1 MIEKNMKTLY
11 MFITHQGSFERS
23 YNRISSML
31 KGTKFENDYIV
42 IIGGFIKDELD
53 KEKHILR
60 LNCNDTYGGLPEKV
74 MKTFNFIMK
83 DEQFEEYDYFCKLD
97 EDMYILKEFD
107 EYSDYFGGLV
117 RFGPVNR
124 RYHMGRC
131 GNVLDKMEYLGDF
144 SPWCDG
150 GYGYVVSKNALKKIT
165 PNFKYIE
172 HIYEDVYI
180 ALILND
186 VDIHPKINFR
196 MTEYICSEKIMR
208 ERNLL

>member
-1 MIEKNMKTLY
+1 MKTLY
-11 MFITHQGSFERS
+11 IFITHQGSFERC

-31 KGTKFENDYIV
+31 NGTKFKNDYIV
-42 IIGGFIKDELD
+42 IVGGFIKDELD
-53 KEKHILR
+53 KEKHILK

-83 DEQFEEYDYFCKLD
+83 DETFEDYEYFCKLD

-107 EYSDYFGGLV
+107 EYYDYFGGLI
-117 RFGPVNR
+117 RKAHINR

-165 PNFKYIE
+165 PDFRYIE

-180 ALILND
+180 ALILNH
-186 VDIHPKINFR
+186 VDIKPNQINN
-196 MTEYICSEKIMR
+196 MMDYVCSEQKMR
-208 ERNLL
+208 ERGLL

>member
-1 MIEKNMKTLY
+1 
-11 MFITHQGSFERS
+11 MFITHQGSFERC
-23 YNRISSML
+23 YKRISFML
-31 KGTKFENDYIV
+31 NETKFKNDYIV
-42 IIGGFIKDELD
+42 IVGGFIKDELD
-53 KEKHILR
+53 KEKHILK

-83 DEQFEEYDYFCKLD
+83 DETFEDYEYFCKLD

-107 EYSDYFGGLV
+107 EYYDYFGGLI
-117 RFGPVNR
+117 RSTHINR
-124 RYHMGRC
+124 RFHMGRC

-165 PNFKYIE
+165 PDFRYIE

-180 ALILND
+180 ALILNH
-186 VDIHPKINFR
+186 VDIKPIHINN
-196 MTEYICSEKIMR
+196 MMDYVCSEKIMR
-208 ERNLL
+208 KKGLL